1 MKRSTAI
8 VVAVLVAVLFA
19 AGGVGL
25 AVWQAGTASD
35 TGGTAASGTADP
47 GAEPQDGG
55 AAVDGETPAGDSAA
69 EATDPEDDASDGEQ
83 DGSEAP
89 AGYTLPPVTAA
100 PTLIPGPAPRDA
112 AADGEVVDGFPDGL
126 EPPPASTVEHSSL
139 STDDGR
145 VQASL
150 TASSTSGVDEL
161 LVHYRTALAAY
172 GMAELPAEA
181 ASGTTAVAFT
191 RGDDQVTL
199 VITPDGKGSSYELFG
214 TLTSG
219 GG

>member
-8 VVAVLVAVLFA
+8 IVAVLVAVLFA

-47 GAEPQDGG
+47 AAEPQDG

-69 EATDPEDDASDGEQ
+69 EEADPEDDASAGEH
-83 DGSEAP
+83 DGSGAP
-89 AGYTLPPVTAA
+89 AEYTLPPPTAA

-112 AADGEVVDGFPDGL
+112 AADGEMVDGFPDGL

-191 RGDDQVTL
+191 RGDDRVTL
-199 VITPDGKGSSYELFG
+199 VITPDGSGSSYELFG

-219 GG
+219 DG